1 MSYFF
6 IYYQEWT
13 IEGKV
18 LNSNEQKFYSKETG
32 VRDIKAFTGYN
43 FKNVEFGHVW
53 LFLTIFVIIV
63 FC

>member
-32 VRDIKAFTGYN
+32 VRDIQALQAIISKMWN
-43 FKNVEFGHVW
+43 LVMFGC
-53 LFLTIFVIIV
+53 F
-63 FC
+63 